1 MSVEAV
7 RLHQTQKCRVA
18 KAGTLPRKAW
28 TGNIARV
35 KNGYGQLKRRYGP
48 RYTSAMLGAAFVGV
62 FLPIPGSSLLCVAV
76 VVSIAEVHRAISR
89 PCAEAP
95 DARS

>member
-1 MSVEAV
+1 LVAEVAE
-7 RLHQTQKCRVA
+7 LDQTQKCWIV

-28 TGNIARV
+28 TRGTAWAP
-35 KNGYGQLKRRYGP
+35 KGYGQLKKRYGP
-48 RYTSAMLGAAFVGV
+48 RYTSAMLGAALVGL
-62 FLPIPGSSLLCVAV
+62 FLPLPGSTLLCVAV

-89 PCAEAP
+89 PCTEAP